1 MQHWSKLDHQEGV
14 PRPVKRSFHVAV
26 CLGYGGDNP
35 KLLVTGGR
43 DANSVALSDVWIL
56 DLDSRKWKEVRECDL
71 LSDKLNTSPELCH
84 NDESIPNVL
93 HQTID
98 MCPYFAVA
106 DIHSAQLSCSSVVYR
121 CIFKYMHDVQ
131 VQVPSLQSRFGH
143 CAAASTI
150 SPGMTEVVMFGGS
163 PEWPESYKTYDD
175 FKKLSM
181 TTVLRFGEAP
191 FIILLGQSAMLILTC
206 TYLTLYN

>member
-1 MQHWSKLDHQEGV
+1 M
-14 PRPVKRSFHVAV
+14 
-26 CLGYGGDNP
+26 
-35 KLLVTGGR
+35 
-43 DANSVALSDVWIL
+43 
-56 DLDSRKWKEVRECDL
+56 
-71 LSDKLNTSPELCH
+71 SDKLDTSPELCH

-93 HQTID
+93 HPTID

-106 DIHSAQLSCSSVVYR
+106 DIHSAQLSCTNIVYT
-121 CIFKYMHDVQ
+121 CMIIMQ
-131 VQVPSLQSRFGH
+131 VQVPSLQSRYYH

-150 SPGMTEVVMFGGS
+150 SPGVTEVVMFGGC
-163 PEWPESYKTYDD
+163 PEWPKKYKTDND

-206 TYLTLYN
+206 TYLTLYS

>member
-1 MQHWSKLDHQEGV
+1 MK
-14 PRPVKRSFHVAV
+14 
-26 CLGYGGDNP
+26 
-35 KLLVTGGR
+35 
-43 DANSVALSDVWIL
+43 
-56 DLDSRKWKEVRECDL
+56 CDF

-98 MCPYFAVA
+98 MYPYFAVA
-106 DIHSAQLSCSSVVYR
+106 DIHSAQLSCSNVVYR
-121 CIFKYMHDVQ
+121 CIFKHMHDVQ
-131 VQVPSLQSRFGH
+131 VQVPSLQSRYMHGG
-143 CAAASTI
+143 AASTI
-150 SPGMTEVVMFGGS
+150 SPGVTEVVMFGGS
-163 PEWPESYKTYDD
+163 PEWPKNYKTDND